1 MFKPHQGIVP
11 LRHSFNEAWELLR
24 EKGKIHL
31 ETERERTPFEV
42 EARITARGKHKGER
56 VIIFR
61 SRKGREHARSY
72 PCCWRSYYNCLGTRI
87 GMYCKALDK
96 FVLS

>member
-61 SRKGREHARSY
+61 SRKGREHAHREI
-72 PCCWRSYYNCLGTRI
+72 WR
-87 GMYCKALDK
+87 
-96 FVLS
+96 